1 MYITI
6 NDAIGE
12 ARIDLS
18 YPIHPTAGR
27 GKEIAVVSMFSNNVQ
42 YWLNGPMKVLLK
54 MGKEIVLN
62 KAVYMDKELNAL
74 IGLELKSQMMDSH
87 NDVLRTNKLEKI
99 TKMVIS
105 LNELNNSD
113 NLEEGRPSNT
123 LFTYYVTG
131 PEYSTCFE
139 PVPPQYK
146 ALKNGMITSLTLA
159 ITDQTNNIIADG
171 PGTTLVLHI
180 HNHKI

>member
-6 NDAIGE
+6 NDIIGSKT
-12 ARIDLS
+12 IDLS
-18 YPIHPTAGR
+18 YPIKGR
-27 GKEIAVVSMFSNNVQ
+27 HGSVEITVVSMFSNNVQ
-42 YWLNGPMKVLLK
+42 YWLKEPIKVLLK

-62 KAVYMDKELNAL
+62 EAVYMDKELSAL
-74 IGLELKSQMMDSH
+74 IGLELKSQMMDSR

-113 NLEEGRPSNT
+113 NQEDGRPSNT

-131 PEYSTCFE
+131 PEYYTCFE
-139 PVPPQYK
+139 PRTPQYK
-146 ALKNGMITSLTLA
+146 ALKNDMINSLLLK
-159 ITDQTNNIIADG
+159 IMDQAGNIITDG
-171 PGTTLVLHI
+171 PGMTVVLHI
-180 HNHKI
+180 K